1 MKKLRKLSLKEEL
14 EKEAAEIER
23 ELAEDPELDNL
34 EVSKEL
40 DDAIYAEIQRYEK
53 EQEEDKIK
61 EFPLRTYKKK
71 KRVKLIVALVAI
83 LVLVMGMS
91 VSSVGSKSYMKEL
104 IEKFTG
110 KSQVDVT
117 NVKDMDSKEKQ
128 EWAERKAYQEIDEM
142 IKVNCV
148 RILDGPKEMHF
159 VSCDINEDIQQADL
173 FYEYKGE
180 TIRYKIYLNQA
191 DSSRGV
197 TKEDAEITTYELNIQ
212 NNQIKIFE
220 RKTEKAEANVM
231 TAEFE
236 YKGVFY
242 QLRGK
247 MEKNEFNKILEN
259 LKFY

>member
-14 EKEAAEIER
+14 EKEAAEIEK

-53 EQEEDKIK
+53 EQEENKIK

-71 KRVKLIVALVAI
+71 KRAKLLVALVAI

-117 NVKDMDSKEKQ
+117 NVKDMDSKNVEDAAEKD
-128 EWAERKAYQEIDEM
+128 AYRKVDDM
-142 IKVNCV
+142 IKRKCV
-148 RILDGPKEMHF
+148 RIRNMPKGMKF
-159 VSCDINEDIQQADL
+159 VNYSINEEIQQADI

-180 TIRYKIYLNQA
+180 TIRYEIYLNQT
-191 DSSRGV
+191 DSSKGV
-197 TKEDAEITTYELNIQ
+197 TKEDSEVNVYEIEVDGNKV
-212 NNQIKIFE
+212 KIEE
-220 RKTEKAEANVM
+220 RKIEKISEKSLI
-231 TAEFE
+231 AEFE
-236 YKGVFY
+236 YKGVYY
-242 QLRGK
+242 QLKGI
-247 MEKNEFNKILEN
+247 MEKSEFNKIIKN

>member
-71 KRVKLIVALVAI
+71 KRAKLIVALVAI

-117 NVKDMDSKEKQ
+117 NVKDMDSTTIEDL
-128 EWAERKAYQEIDEM
+128 EEAKAYRKVDDM
-142 IKVNCV
+142 IKRKCV
-148 RILDGPKEMHF
+148 RILRRPEKMYY
-159 VSCDINEDIQQADL
+159 VSCNINEDIQQADL

-180 TIRYKIYLNQA
+180 TIRYEIYLNQT
-191 DSSRGV
+191 DSSKGV
-197 TKEDAEITTYELNIQ
+197 TKEDAEITTYELNVQ
-212 NNQIKIFE
+212 NNQIKISE
-220 RKTEKAEANVM
+220 RKTEKEEANVM

-247 MEKNEFNKILEN
+247 MEKNKFNKILKN

>member
-71 KRVKLIVALVAI
+71 KRAKLIVALVAI

-117 NVKDMDSKEKQ
+117 NVKDMDSTSIEDL
-128 EWAERKAYQEIDEM
+128 EEAKAYRKVDDM
-142 IKVNCV
+142 IKRKCV
-148 RILDGPKEMHF
+148 RILKRPEKMHY
-159 VSCDINEDIQQADL
+159 VSYNINEDIQQADL
-173 FYEYKGE
+173 FYEYQGE
-180 TIRYKIYLNQA
+180 TIRYEIYLNQT
-191 DSSRGV
+191 DSSKGV
-197 TKEDAEITTYELNIQ
+197 TKEDAEITTYELNVQ
-212 NNQIKIFE
+212 KNKIKVFE

-247 MEKNEFNKILEN
+247 MEKNEFNKILKK

>member
-14 EKEAAEIER
+14 EKEAAEIEK

-71 KRVKLIVALVAI
+71 KRAKLVVALVAI

-117 NVKDMDSKEKQ
+117 NVKDMDSHEVNSND
-128 EWAERKAYQEIDEM
+128 EYEAYQEVDEM
-142 IKVNCV
+142 LKVNCV
-148 RILDGPKEMHF
+148 RILDTPKEMYF
-159 VSCDINEDIQQADL
+159 VSYNINKDIQQADL
-173 FYEYKGE
+173 FYKYKGE
-180 TIRYKIYLNQA
+180 TIRYEIYLNQT
-191 DSSRGV
+191 DSSKGV
-197 TKEDAEITTYELNIQ
+197 TKEDAEVNVYEIEVDGNKV
-212 NNQIKIFE
+212 QIEEREIEKIG
-220 RKTEKAEANVM
+220 EKSLI
-231 TAEFE
+231 AEFE
-236 YKGVFY
+236 YKGVYY
-242 QLRGK
+242 QLKGI
-247 MEKNEFNKILEN
+247 MEKSELNKIIKN

>member
-14 EKEAAEIER
+14 EKEAAEIEK

-71 KRVKLIVALVAI
+71 KRAKLLVALVAI

-117 NVKDMDSKEKQ
+117 NVKDMDS
-128 EWAERKAYQEIDEM
+128 QEIVDAEENEAYNKVDELV
-142 IKVNCV
+142 KQRCV
-148 RILDGPKEMHF
+148 RIWERPKDMHF
-159 VSCDINEDIQQADL
+159 LSYSTDESMQQADL
-173 FYEYKGE
+173 YYEYKGRNIKYE
-180 TIRYKIYLNQA
+180 IYLNRSE
-191 DSSRGV
+191 SSKGV
-197 TKEDAEITTYELNIQ
+197 TKEDKAIDRYELVVEGNK
-212 NNQIKIFE
+212 IKVE
-220 RKTEKAEANVM
+220 QRKTEETDTNVM

-247 MEKNEFNKILEN
+247 LEKEEFDKILEN

>member
-14 EKEAAEIER
+14 EKEAAEIEK

-71 KRVKLIVALVAI
+71 KRAKLLVALVAI

-91 VSSVGSKSYMKEL
+91 VSSVGSKSYMKEG
-104 IEKFTG
+104 IEKCTG

-128 EWAERKAYQEIDEM
+128 EWAERKAYQEVDEM

-148 RILDGPKEMHF
+148 RIWAMPEEMYF
-159 VSCDINEDIQQADL
+159 VSYTIDKNIQQADL
-173 FYEYKGE
+173 YYEYEGK
-180 TIRYKIYLNQA
+180 TIRYEIYLNRK
-191 DSSRGV
+191 DSSKGV
-197 TKEDAEITTYELNIQ
+197 TKEDDAENIYELEVQGNK
-212 NNQIKIFE
+212 IKVE
-220 RKTEKAEANVM
+220 QRKTEETDTNVM

-236 YKGVFY
+236 YKGVLY

-247 MEKNEFNKILEN
+247 LKKEEFNKILEN

>member
-14 EKEAAEIER
+14 EKEAAEIEK

-34 EVSKEL
+34 KVSKEL

-53 EQEEDKIK
+53 ELEENKIK

-71 KRVKLIVALVAI
+71 KRAKLIVALVAI

-117 NVKDMDSKEKQ
+117 NVKDMDSTSIEDLD
-128 EWAERKAYQEIDEM
+128 EAKAYRKVDDM
-142 IKVNCV
+142 IKRKCV
-148 RILDGPKEMHF
+148 RIRNIPKGMKF
-159 VSCDINEDIQQADL
+159 INYSINEEIQQADI
-173 FYEYKGE
+173 FYECKGE
-180 TIRYKIYLNQA
+180 TIRYEIYLNQT
-191 DSSRGV
+191 DSSKGV
-197 TKEDAEITTYELNIQ
+197 TKEDEEITTSELEVQKNK
-212 NNQIKIFE
+212 IKISE
-220 RKTEKAEANVM
+220 RKTDKTETSVM
-231 TAEFE
+231 SAEFE

-247 MEKNEFNKILEN
+247 MEKEDFYKIIKN

>member
-14 EKEAAEIER
+14 EKEAAEIEK

-71 KRVKLIVALVAI
+71 KRAKLIVALVAI

-117 NVKDMDSKEKQ
+117 NVKDMDSHEVNSND
-128 EWAERKAYQEIDEM
+128 EYEAYQEVDEM
-142 IKVNCV
+142 LKVNCV
-148 RILDGPKEMHF
+148 RILDTPKEMYF
-159 VSCDINEDIQQADL
+159 VSYNINKDIQQADL
-173 FYEYKGE
+173 FYKYKGE
-180 TIRYKIYLNQA
+180 TIRYEIYLNQT
-191 DSSRGV
+191 DSSKGV
-197 TKEDAEITTYELNIQ
+197 TKEDAEVNVYEIEVDGNKV
-212 NNQIKIFE
+212 QIEEREIEKIG
-220 RKTEKAEANVM
+220 EKSLIAKFA
-231 TAEFE
+231 
-236 YKGVFY
+236 YKGVYY
-242 QLRGK
+242 QLKGI
-247 MEKNEFNKILEN
+247 MEKSELNKIIKN

>member
-14 EKEAAEIER
+14 EKEAAEIEK

-34 EVSKEL
+34 KVSKEL

-71 KRVKLIVALVAI
+71 KRAKLIVTLVAI

-91 VSSVGSKSYMKEL
+91 VSSVGSKSYMKAL

-110 KSQVDVT
+110 KSQMDVT
-117 NVKDMDSKEKQ
+117 NVKDMDSQ
-128 EWAERKAYQEIDEM
+128 ETDEWEENMAYRQVDEM
-142 IKVNCV
+142 IHGKCT
-148 RILDGPKEMHF
+148 RILKRPEEMHF
-159 VSCDINEDIQQADL
+159 VSYNINEDIQQADL

-180 TIRYKIYLNQA
+180 TIRYEIYLNQT
-191 DSSRGV
+191 DSSKGV
-197 TKEDAEITTYELNIQ
+197 TKEDSEVNVYEIEVEGNKVHIE
-212 NNQIKIFE
+212 E
-220 RKTEKAEANVM
+220 RKIEKIGQKSLI
-231 TAEFE
+231 AEFE
-236 YKGVFY
+236 HKGVYY
-242 QLRGK
+242 QIKGV
-247 MEKNEFNKILEN
+247 MEKAEFNKIIKN

>member
-14 EKEAAEIER
+14 EKEAAEIEK

-34 EVSKEL
+34 KVSKEL
-40 DDAIYAEIQRYEK
+40 DDAIYAEIQQYEK

-61 EFPLRTYKKK
+61 EFPLWAYKKK
-71 KRVKLIVALVAI
+71 KRAKLIVALVAI
-83 LVLVMGMS
+83 LVLAMGMS
-91 VSSVGSKSYMKEL
+91 VSSVGSKSYMKAL
-104 IEKFTG
+104 IEKFTE
-110 KSQVDVT
+110 KSQVDLT
-117 NVKDMDSKEKQ
+117 NVKDMDSQ
-128 EWAERKAYQEIDEM
+128 ETDEWEENIAYQKVDEM

-148 RILDGPKEMHF
+148 RLLDGPKEMHF
-159 VSCDINEDIQQADL
+159 ISYNINEDIQQADL

-180 TIRYKIYLNQA
+180 TIRYEIYLNQT

-197 TKEDAEITTYELNIQ
+197 TKEDAEITMYELNIQ
-212 NNQIKIFE
+212 NNQIKISE

-247 MEKNEFNKILEN
+247 MEKNEFNKILKN

>member
-14 EKEAAEIER
+14 EKEAAEIEK

-34 EVSKEL
+34 KVSKEL

-71 KRVKLIVALVAI
+71 KRAKLIVALVAI

-117 NVKDMDSKEKQ
+117 NVKDMDSKDVDDAAEKD
-128 EWAERKAYQEIDEM
+128 AYRKVDDM
-142 IKVNCV
+142 IKRKCV
-148 RILDGPKEMHF
+148 RILKRPEKMHYM
-159 VSCDINEDIQQADL
+159 SCNINEDIQQADL

-180 TIRYKIYLNQA
+180 TIRYEIYLNQT
-191 DSSRGV
+191 DSSKGV
-197 TKEDAEITTYELNIQ
+197 TKEDSEVNVYEIEVEGNKVHIE
-212 NNQIKIFE
+212 E
-220 RKTEKAEANVM
+220 RKIEKIGQKSLI
-231 TAEFE
+231 AEFE
-236 YKGVFY
+236 HKGVYY
-242 QLRGK
+242 QIKGV
-247 MEKNEFNKILEN
+247 MEKAEFNKIIKN

>member
-34 EVSKEL
+34 KVSKEL

-53 EQEEDKIK
+53 EQEDKIK

-71 KRVKLIVALVAI
+71 KRAKLIVALVAI

-128 EWAERKAYQEIDEM
+128 EWAERKAYQEVDEM
-142 IKVNCV
+142 IKTKCI
-148 RILDGPKEMHF
+148 RIQNMPKGMKF
-159 VSCDINEDIQQADL
+159 IDYSINKEIQQADI
-173 FYEYKGE
+173 FYKYKGE
-180 TIRYKIYLNQA
+180 TIRYEIYLNQT
-191 DSSRGV
+191 DSSKGV
-197 TKEDAEITTYELNIQ
+197 TKEDEEITTSELEVQKNK
-212 NNQIKIFE
+212 IKISE
-220 RKTEKAEANVM
+220 RKTDKTETSVM
-231 TAEFE
+231 SAEFE

-247 MEKNEFNKILEN
+247 MEKEDFNKIIKN

>member
-14 EKEAAEIER
+14 EKEAAEIEN

-40 DDAIYAEIQRYEK
+40 DDVIYAEIQRYEK
-53 EQEEDKIK
+53 EQEENKIK

-71 KRVKLIVALVAI
+71 KRAKLLIALVAI

-110 KSQVDVT
+110 KSQVDVM
-117 NVKDMDSKEKQ
+117 NVKDMDSKDVEDAAEKD
-128 EWAERKAYQEIDEM
+128 AYRKVDDM
-142 IKVNCV
+142 IKRNCV
-148 RILDGPKEMHF
+148 RILDGLKEMHF
-159 VSCDINEDIQQADL
+159 VSYNINEDIQQADL

-180 TIRYKIYLNQA
+180 MIRYEIYLNQA

-197 TKEDAEITTYELNIQ
+197 TKEDDEIITYELNVQ
-212 NNQIKIFE
+212 NNQIKISE

-247 MEKNEFNKILEN
+247 MEKNEFNKILKN

>member
-14 EKEAAEIER
+14 EKEAAEIEK

-34 EVSKEL
+34 KVSKEL

-61 EFPLRTYKKK
+61 EFSLRTYKKK
-71 KRVKLIVALVAI
+71 KRAKLIVALVAI

-117 NVKDMDSKEKQ
+117 NVKDMDSQ
-128 EWAERKAYQEIDEM
+128 DTDEWEENIAYQKVDEM

-148 RILDGPKEMHF
+148 RLLDGPKEMHF
-159 VSCDINEDIQQADL
+159 ISYNINEDIQQADL

-180 TIRYKIYLNQA
+180 TIRYEIYLNQT

-197 TKEDAEITTYELNIQ
+197 TKEDAEITMYELNIQ
-212 NNQIKIFE
+212 NNQIKISE

-247 MEKNEFNKILEN
+247 MEKNEFNKILKN

>member
-14 EKEAAEIER
+14 EKEAAEIEK
-23 ELAEDPELDNL
+23 ELAEDPELDTL

-71 KRVKLIVALVAI
+71 KRAKLIVALVAI

-117 NVKDMDSKEKQ
+117 NVKDMESTSIEDLE
-128 EWAERKAYQEIDEM
+128 EAKAYRKVDDM
-142 IKVNCV
+142 IKRKCV
-148 RILDGPKEMHF
+148 RIRNMPKGMKF
-159 VSCDINEDIQQADL
+159 INYSINEEIQQADV

-180 TIRYKIYLNQA
+180 MIRYEIYLNQT
-191 DSSRGV
+191 DSSKGV
-197 TKEDAEITTYELNIQ
+197 TKEDSKVNIYEIEVDGNKVEIE
-212 NNQIKIFE
+212 E
-220 RKTEKAEANVM
+220 RKIEKISEKSLI
-231 TAEFE
+231 AEFE
-236 YKGVFY
+236 YKGVYY
-242 QLRGK
+242 QLKGI
-247 MEKNEFNKILEN
+247 MEKSEFNKIIKN

>member
-14 EKEAAEIER
+14 EKEAAEIEK

-71 KRVKLIVALVAI
+71 KRAKLVVALVAI

-110 KSQVDVT
+110 KSQMDVT
-117 NVKDMDSKEKQ
+117 NVKDMNSQDTN
-128 EWAERKAYQEIDEM
+128 EWEENIAYQKVDEM

-148 RILDGPKEMHF
+148 RLLDGPKEMHF
-159 VSCDINEDIQQADL
+159 ISYNINEDIQQADL

-180 TIRYKIYLNQA
+180 TIRYEIYLNQT

-197 TKEDAEITTYELNIQ
+197 TREDSEVNVYEIEVDGNKVEIE
-212 NNQIKIFE
+212 E
-220 RKTEKAEANVM
+220 RKIEKIGEKSLI
-231 TAEFE
+231 AEFE
-236 YKGVFY
+236 YKGVYY
-242 QLRGK
+242 QLKGIMK
-247 MEKNEFNKILEN
+247 KSDFNKIIKN

>member
-14 EKEAAEIER
+14 EKEAAEIEK

-34 EVSKEL
+34 KVSKEL

-71 KRVKLIVALVAI
+71 KRAKLVVALVAI

-117 NVKDMDSKEKQ
+117 NVKDMDSKDENDVSENEAYREVNNLIKQ
-128 EWAERKAYQEIDEM
+128 R
-142 IKVNCV
+142 CV
-148 RILDGPKEMHF
+148 RILNRPKGMKFTSYTINQEM
-159 VSCDINEDIQQADL
+159 QQADL
-173 FYEYKGE
+173 YYDYEE
-180 TIRYKIYLNQA
+180 RNIRYEIYLNRSE
-191 DSSRGV
+191 SSKGV
-197 TKEDAEITTYELNIQ
+197 TKEDKAVDRYELVIQ
-212 NNQIKIFE
+212 GNKIKVE
-220 RKTEKAEANVM
+220 QRKTEETDSSVM

-236 YKGVFY
+236 YKGVLY

-247 MEKNEFNKILEN
+247 LEKEEFNKILEN

>member
-34 EVSKEL
+34 EVSREL

-71 KRVKLIVALVAI
+71 KRAKLIVALVAI

-117 NVKDMDSKEKQ
+117 NVKDMDSTSIEDL
-128 EWAERKAYQEIDEM
+128 EEAKAYRKVDDM
-142 IKVNCV
+142 IKRKCV
-148 RILDGPKEMHF
+148 RIRNIPKGMKF
-159 VSCDINEDIQQADL
+159 INYSINEEIQQADI

-180 TIRYKIYLNQA
+180 TIRYEIYLNQT
-191 DSSRGV
+191 DSSKGV
-197 TKEDAEITTYELNIQ
+197 TKEDAEITTYELKVK
-212 NNQIKIFE
+212 NNQIKISE
-220 RKTEKAEANVM
+220 RKTDKTETSVM

-247 MEKNEFNKILEN
+247 MEKNEFNKILKN

>member
-14 EKEAAEIER
+14 EKEAAEIEK

-71 KRVKLIVALVAI
+71 KRAKLIVALVAI

-91 VSSVGSKSYMKEL
+91 VSSVGSKSYMKAL
-104 IEKFTG
+104 IEKFTE
-110 KSQVDVT
+110 KSQVDLT
-117 NVKDMDSKEKQ
+117 NVKDMDSQ
-128 EWAERKAYQEIDEM
+128 ETDEWEENMAYRQVDEM
-142 IKVNCV
+142 IHGKCT
-148 RILDGPKEMHF
+148 RILKRPEEMHF
-159 VSCDINEDIQQADL
+159 VSYNINEDIQQ
-173 FYEYKGE
+173 YKGE
-180 TIRYKIYLNQA
+180 TIRYEIYLNRT
-191 DSSRGV
+191 DSSKGV
-197 TKEDAEITTYELNIQ
+197 TKEDAEITTYELKVQ
-212 NNQIKIFE
+212 NNQIKISE

-247 MEKNEFNKILEN
+247 MEKNKFNKILKN

>member
-14 EKEAAEIER
+14 EKEAAEIEKD
-23 ELAEDPELDNL
+23 LAEDPELDNL

-71 KRVKLIVALVAI
+71 KRAKLIVALVAI

-91 VSSVGSKSYMKEL
+91 VSSVGSKSYMKAL
-104 IEKFTG
+104 IEKFTE
-110 KSQVDVT
+110 KSQVDLT
-117 NVKDMDSKEKQ
+117 NVKDMDSQ
-128 EWAERKAYQEIDEM
+128 ETDEWEENMAYRQVDDM
-142 IKVNCV
+142 LKVNCV
-148 RILDGPKEMHF
+148 RLLDGPKEMHF
-159 VSCDINEDIQQADL
+159 TSYNINEDIQQADL

-180 TIRYKIYLNQA
+180 TIRYEIYLNQT

-197 TKEDAEITTYELNIQ
+197 TKEDDEIITYELNVQ
-212 NNQIKIFE
+212 NNQIKISE

-247 MEKNEFNKILEN
+247 MEKNEFNKILKN

>member
-14 EKEAAEIER
+14 EKEAAEIEK

-71 KRVKLIVALVAI
+71 KRAKLIVALVAI

-117 NVKDMDSKEKQ
+117 NVKDMDSKDVEDAAEKD
-128 EWAERKAYQEIDEM
+128 AYRKVDDM
-142 IKVNCV
+142 IKRNCV
-148 RILDGPKEMHF
+148 RILKRPEEMHF
-159 VSCDINEDIQQADL
+159 ISYTIDENIQQADL
-173 FYEYKGE
+173 YYEYKKKN
-180 TIRYKIYLNQA
+180 IRYEIYLNRT
-191 DSSRGV
+191 DSSKGV
-197 TKEDAEITTYELNIQ
+197 TKEDSAENTYELEVQGNK
-212 NNQIKIFE
+212 IKVE
-220 RKTEKAEANVM
+220 QRKTEETDSSVM

-236 YKGVFY
+236 YKGVLY

-247 MEKNEFNKILEN
+247 LKKEEFNKILEN

>member
-14 EKEAAEIER
+14 EKEAAEIEK

-34 EVSKEL
+34 KVSKEL

-71 KRVKLIVALVAI
+71 KRAKLIVALVAI

-110 KSQVDVT
+110 KSQVDVA
-117 NVKDMDSKEKQ
+117 NVKDMDSKDVEDAAEKD
-128 EWAERKAYQEIDEM
+128 AYRKVDDM
-142 IKVNCV
+142 IKRKCV
-148 RILDGPKEMHF
+148 RILKRPEKMHF
-159 VSCDINEDIQQADL
+159 VSYNINEDIQQADL

-180 TIRYKIYLNQA
+180 TIRYEIYLNQT
-191 DSSRGV
+191 DSSKGV
-197 TKEDAEITTYELNIQ
+197 TKEDSEVNVYEVEIDGNKV
-212 NNQIKIFE
+212 QIEE
-220 RKTEKAEANVM
+220 RKIEKIGEKSLI
-231 TAEFE
+231 AEFE
-236 YKGVFY
+236 YKGVYY
-242 QLRGK
+242 QLKGIMK
-247 MEKNEFNKILEN
+247 KSEFNKIIKN

>member
-1 MKKLRKLSLKEEL
+1 MKKLRKLSLKEEI
-14 EKEAAEIER
+14 EKEAAEIEK

-53 EQEEDKIK
+53 EQEEATIK

-71 KRVKLIVALVAI
+71 KRAKLIVALVAI

-117 NVKDMDSKEKQ
+117 NVKDMDSKDESDVS
-128 EWAERKAYQEIDEM
+128 ESEAYQSIDDMLNE
-142 IKVNCV
+142 KCV
-148 RILDGPKEMHF
+148 RIQARPKKMHF
-159 VSCDINEDIQQADL
+159 QSFDMDKDMKQAQM
-173 FYEYKGE
+173 FYNYKGE
-180 TIRYKIYLNQA
+180 IIRYIIYLNQM
-191 DSSRGV
+191 DSSRGL
-197 TKEDAEITTYELNIQ
+197 TREDVEINTYELSVKNIKVKVQ
-212 NNQIKIFE
+212 E
-220 RKTEKAEANVM
+220 RKTENDEEKVL
-231 TAEFE
+231 TAEFQ
-236 YKGVFY
+236 YKGIFY
-242 QLRGK
+242 QLKGK
-247 MEKNEFNKILEN
+247 LEEKEMRKILEN

>member
-14 EKEAAEIER
+14 EKEAAEIEK

-40 DDAIYAEIQRYEK
+40 DDVIYAEIQRYEK
-53 EQEEDKIK
+53 EQEENKIK

-71 KRVKLIVALVAI
+71 KRARLIVALVAI

-117 NVKDMDSKEKQ
+117 NVKDMDSHDVE
-128 EWAERKAYQEIDEM
+128 ENDEMGAYQEIDNMLKEKS
-142 IKVNCV
+142 I
-148 RILDGPKEMHF
+148 RIWDMPKGMHF
-159 VSCDINEDIQQADL
+159 VSYRIDPNMQQADIY
-173 FYEYKGE
+173 YEYKGKN
-180 TIRYKIYLNQA
+180 IRYEIYMNRT

-197 TKEDAEITTYELNIQ
+197 TKEDEVIDKYELEVQGNIINVEQ
-212 NNQIKIFE
+212 RSTKETN
-220 RKTEKAEANVM
+220 TNVM

-236 YKGVFY
+236 YNGVFY

-247 MEKNEFNKILEN
+247 LEKAEFNKILEN

>member
-14 EKEAAEIER
+14 EKEAAEIEK

-71 KRVKLIVALVAI
+71 KKAKLLVALIAI

-117 NVKDMDSKEKQ
+117 NVKDMDSHDVE
-128 EWAERKAYQEIDEM
+128 ENDEMGAYQEIDNMLKEKS
-142 IKVNCV
+142 I
-148 RILDGPKEMHF
+148 RIWDMPKGMHF
-159 VSCDINEDIQQADL
+159 VSYRIESNMQQADIY
-173 FYEYKGE
+173 YEYKGKN
-180 TIRYKIYLNQA
+180 IRYEIYMNRT

-197 TKEDAEITTYELNIQ
+197 TKEDEVIDKYELEVQGNIINVEQ
-212 NNQIKIFE
+212 RSTKETNS
-220 RKTEKAEANVM
+220 NVM

-236 YKGVFY
+236 YNGVFY

-247 MEKNEFNKILEN
+247 LEKAEFNKILEN

>member
-71 KRVKLIVALVAI
+71 KRAKLIVALVAI

-117 NVKDMDSKEKQ
+117 NVKDMESTSIEDLE
-128 EWAERKAYQEIDEM
+128 EAKAYRKVDDM
-142 IKVNCV
+142 IKRKCV
-148 RILDGPKEMHF
+148 RIRNMPKGMKF
-159 VSCDINEDIQQADL
+159 INYSINEEIQQADI
-173 FYEYKGE
+173 FYEYQGE
-180 TIRYKIYLNQA
+180 TIRYEIYLNQT
-191 DSSRGV
+191 DSSKGV
-197 TKEDAEITTYELNIQ
+197 TKEDSEVNVYEIEVNGNKVEIE
-212 NNQIKIFE
+212 E
-220 RKTEKAEANVM
+220 RKIEKISEKSLI
-231 TAEFE
+231 AEFE
-236 YKGVFY
+236 YKGVYY
-242 QLRGK
+242 QLKGV
-247 MEKNEFNKILEN
+247 MEKSEFNKIIKN

>member
-14 EKEAAEIER
+14 EKEAAEIEK

-71 KRVKLIVALVAI
+71 KRAKLIVALVAI

-117 NVKDMDSKEKQ
+117 NVKDMNSKDVEDAAEKD
-128 EWAERKAYQEIDEM
+128 AYRKVDDI
-142 IKVNCV
+142 IKRKCV
-148 RILDGPKEMHF
+148 RIRNMPKGMKF
-159 VSCDINEDIQQADL
+159 INYSINEEIQQADI
-173 FYEYKGE
+173 FYEYRGE
-180 TIRYKIYLNQA
+180 TIRYEIYLNQT
-191 DSSRGV
+191 DSSKGV
-197 TKEDAEITTYELNIQ
+197 TKEDSKVNIYEIEVDGNKVEIE
-212 NNQIKIFE
+212 E
-220 RKTEKAEANVM
+220 RKIEKISEKSLI
-231 TAEFE
+231 AEFE
-236 YKGVFY
+236 YKGVYY
-242 QLRGK
+242 QLKGV
-247 MEKNEFNKILEN
+247 MEKAEFNKIIKN

>member
-14 EKEAAEIER
+14 EKEAAEIEK

-71 KRVKLIVALVAI
+71 KRAKLIVALVAI

-117 NVKDMDSKEKQ
+117 NVKDMDSHEVNSND
-128 EWAERKAYQEIDEM
+128 EYEAYQEVDEM
-142 IKVNCV
+142 IHGKSV
-148 RILDGPKEMHF
+148 RIWDMPKGMKF
-159 VSCDINEDIQQADL
+159 IDYSINKEIQQADI
-173 FYEYKGE
+173 FYKYKGE
-180 TIRYKIYLNQA
+180 TIRYEIYLNQT
-191 DSSRGV
+191 DSSKGV
-197 TKEDAEITTYELNIQ
+197 TKEDSEVNVYEIEVDGNKV
-212 NNQIKIFE
+212 KIEE
-220 RKTEKAEANVM
+220 RKIEKISEKSLI
-231 TAEFE
+231 AEFE
-236 YKGVFY
+236 YKGVYY
-242 QLRGK
+242 QLKGI
-247 MEKNEFNKILEN
+247 MEKSEFNKIIKN

>member
-14 EKEAAEIER
+14 EKEAAEIEK
-23 ELAEDPELDNL
+23 ELAEDSELDNL

-71 KRVKLIVALVAI
+71 KRAKLIVALVAI

-117 NVKDMDSKEKQ
+117 NVKDMESHDVESME
-128 EWAERKAYQEIDEM
+128 ERESYQEVDKM
-142 IKVNCV
+142 IKRKSI
-148 RILDGPKEMHF
+148 RIMKRPEEMYF
-159 VSCDINEDIQQADL
+159 VSCNINEDIQQADL
-173 FYEYKGE
+173 FYEYQGE
-180 TIRYKIYLNQA
+180 TIRYEIYLNRT
-191 DSSRGV
+191 DSSKGV
-197 TKEDAEITTYELNIQ
+197 TKEDAEVTTYELNVQ
-212 NNQIKIFE
+212 KNKIKVFE

-247 MEKNEFNKILEN
+247 MEKNEFNKILKK

>member
-14 EKEAAEIER
+14 EKEAAEIEK

-71 KRVKLIVALVAI
+71 KRAKLIVALVAI

-117 NVKDMDSKEKQ
+117 NVKDMDSKEMKNAL
-128 EWAERKAYQEIDEM
+128 ENDAYSEVDRM
-142 IKVNCV
+142 IKQRCV
-148 RILDGPKEMHF
+148 RILDRPDEMHY
-159 VSCDINEDIQQADL
+159 VSCNVNEDIQQADL

-180 TIRYKIYLNQA
+180 IIRYEIYLNQT
-191 DSSRGV
+191 DSSKGV
-197 TKEDAEITTYELNIQ
+197 TKEDAEITTSEVEVQKNK
-212 NNQIKIFE
+212 IKISE
-220 RKTEKAEANVM
+220 RKTDKTETSVM
-231 TAEFE
+231 SAEFE
-236 YKGVFY
+236 YKGAFY

-247 MEKNEFNKILEN
+247 MEKEDFYKIIKN

>member
-14 EKEAAEIER
+14 EKEAAEIEK

-40 DDAIYAEIQRYEK
+40 DDAIYAEIQQYEK
-53 EQEEDKIK
+53 EQEENKIK

-71 KRVKLIVALVAI
+71 KRAKLIVALVAI

-91 VSSVGSKSYMKEL
+91 VSSVGSKSYMKAL

-110 KSQVDVT
+110 KSQMDVT
-117 NVKDMDSKEKQ
+117 NVKDMDSQ
-128 EWAERKAYQEIDEM
+128 DTDEWEENIAYQKVDEIM
-142 IKVNCV
+142 HSKCI
-148 RILDGPKEMHF
+148 RILKRPEEMHF
-159 VSCDINEDIQQADL
+159 QSYTINDEIKQADL

-180 TIRYKIYLNQA
+180 TIRYEIYLNQA
-191 DSSRGV
+191 DSSKGV
-197 TKEDAEITTYELNIQ
+197 TKEDEEIITSELKVQKNK
-212 NNQIKIFE
+212 IKISE
-220 RKTEKAEANVM
+220 RKTDKTETSVM
-231 TAEFE
+231 SAEFE

-247 MEKNEFNKILEN
+247 MEKNEFSKMLKN

>member
-14 EKEAAEIER
+14 EKEAAEIEK

-34 EVSKEL
+34 KVSKEL

-71 KRVKLIVALVAI
+71 KRAKLLVALVAI

-117 NVKDMDSKEKQ
+117 NVKDMDSKEKK
-128 EWAERKAYQEIDEM
+128 EWAERKAYQEVDEM
-142 IKVNCV
+142 IKTKCI
-148 RILDGPKEMHF
+148 RIQNMPKGMKF
-159 VSCDINEDIQQADL
+159 INYSINKEIQQADI
-173 FYEYKGE
+173 FYKYKGE
-180 TIRYKIYLNQA
+180 TIRYEIYLNQT
-191 DSSRGV
+191 DSSKGV
-197 TKEDAEITTYELNIQ
+197 TKEDEEITTYELEIQ
-212 NNQIKIFE
+212 KNKIKISE
-220 RKTEKAEANVM
+220 RKTDKTETSVM
-231 TAEFE
+231 SAEFE

-247 MEKNEFNKILEN
+247 MEKEDFYKIIKN

>member
-14 EKEAAEIER
+14 EKEAAEIEK

-34 EVSKEL
+34 KVSKEL

-71 KRVKLIVALVAI
+71 KRAKLIVALVAI

-117 NVKDMDSKEKQ
+117 NVKDMDSKDVEDAAEKD
-128 EWAERKAYQEIDEM
+128 AYRKVDDM
-142 IKVNCV
+142 IKRKCV
-148 RILDGPKEMHF
+148 RILKRPEKMHF
-159 VSCDINEDIQQADL
+159 VSYNINEDIQQADL

-180 TIRYKIYLNQA
+180 TIRYEIYLNQT
-191 DSSRGV
+191 DSSKGV
-197 TKEDAEITTYELNIQ
+197 TKEDSEVNVYEVEIDGNKV
-212 NNQIKIFE
+212 QIEE
-220 RKTEKAEANVM
+220 RKIEKIGEKSLI
-231 TAEFE
+231 AEFE
-236 YKGVFY
+236 YKGVYY
-242 QLRGK
+242 QLKGIMK
-247 MEKNEFNKILEN
+247 KSEFNKIIKN
-259 LKFY
+259 IKFY

>member
-14 EKEAAEIER
+14 EKEAAEIEK

-71 KRVKLIVALVAI
+71 KRAKLIVALIAI

-117 NVKDMDSKEKQ
+117 NVKDMDSHDVE
-128 EWAERKAYQEIDEM
+128 ENDEMGAYQEIDNMLKEKS
-142 IKVNCV
+142 I
-148 RILDGPKEMHF
+148 RIWDMPKGMHF
-159 VSCDINEDIQQADL
+159 VSYRIESNMQQADIY
-173 FYEYKGE
+173 YEYKGKN
-180 TIRYKIYLNQA
+180 IRYEIYMNRT

-197 TKEDAEITTYELNIQ
+197 TKEDEVIDKYELEVQGNVINVEQ
-212 NNQIKIFE
+212 RSTKETNS
-220 RKTEKAEANVM
+220 NVM

-236 YKGVFY
+236 YNGVFY

-247 MEKNEFNKILEN
+247 LEKAEFNKILEN

>member
-14 EKEAAEIER
+14 EKEAAEIEK

-34 EVSKEL
+34 KVSKEL

-71 KRVKLIVALVAI
+71 KRTKLIVALVAI

-117 NVKDMDSKEKQ
+117 NVKDMDSHEVNSND
-128 EWAERKAYQEIDEM
+128 EYEAYQEVDEM
-142 IKVNCV
+142 IHGKSV
-148 RILDGPKEMHF
+148 RILDRPKEMHF
-159 VSCDINEDIQQADL
+159 KSHIINDEMKQADL

-180 TIRYKIYLNQA
+180 TIRYEIYLNQT
-191 DSSRGV
+191 DSSKGV
-197 TKEDAEITTYELNIQ
+197 IKEDDAESIYELEVQGNK
-212 NNQIKIFE
+212 IKVE
-220 RKTEKAEANVM
+220 QRKTEETDSNVL

-236 YKGVFY
+236 YKGVLY

-247 MEKNEFNKILEN
+247 LKKEEFNKILEN

>member
-14 EKEAAEIER
+14 EKEAAEIEK

-71 KRVKLIVALVAI
+71 KRAKLLVALVAI

-117 NVKDMDSKEKQ
+117 NVKDMDSTSIEDLD
-128 EWAERKAYQEIDEM
+128 EAKAYRKVDDM
-142 IKVNCV
+142 IKRKCV
-148 RILDGPKEMHF
+148 RIRNIPKGMKF
-159 VSCDINEDIQQADL
+159 INYSINEEIQQADI

-180 TIRYKIYLNQA
+180 TIRYEIYLNQT
-191 DSSRGV
+191 DSSKGV
-197 TKEDAEITTYELNIQ
+197 TKEDEEITTSELEVQ
-212 NNQIKIFE
+212 K
-220 RKTEKAEANVM
+220 
-231 TAEFE
+231 
-236 YKGVFY
+236 
-242 QLRGK
+242 
-247 MEKNEFNKILEN
+247 NKIKPGL
-259 LKFY
+259 FTA